1 MPAADADGPS
11 NGRFTHLD
19 GLRGLAALNVVL
31 NHAVA
36 AFDFAIY
43 TGQAEHAHGGW
54 EVGLSAWPLLLPVAG
69 ANFSVCLFFV
79 LSGLVLAH
87 AFTATRL
94 GMAALAMKRLLRL
107 GLPILAVTLFAWAL
121 HAAGLIVNQAAAPLT
136 RSPWLA
142 SQFRQEASLA
152 GALREGLYGALV
164 GPWDFATS
172 YDSSLWTMSVEFA
185 GSLLLVAV
193 VVALRRLGG
202 IKAAPGRAALILLL
216 LGLALYPL
224 YLSLLAFGALLLTL
238 LPRLRPRM
246 APRACLGLAAL
257 ALLLGTVPY
266 SAARGAFW
274 NGLAAIPVKGLG
286 LSWHWI
292 GPGALRMDGPSAC
305 HGIAAVM
312 LVLAV
317 ACSPWLR
324 ERLSGQGMRYLGRI
338 SFPLYL
344 VHIPVLMSVGCGT
357 LLAAHSAGLAY
368 GAAVAIAVAAY
379 AAVALGL
386 AALAARVVEGPA
398 IRLAGQ
404 GGRLVQAG
412 MEAIV
417 HMIRRERTA
426 RPS

>member
-1 MPAADADGPS
+1 MPADAAGGQAA
-11 NGRFTHLD
+11 GRFAALD
-19 GLRGLAALNVVL
+19 GLRGLAALNVIL
-31 NHAVA
+31 NHAVV

-54 EVGLSAWPLLLPVAG
+54 EAGLSAWPLLLPVAG

-79 LSGLVLAH
+79 LSGFVLAH
-87 AFTATRL
+87 AFSATRL
-94 GMAALAMKRLLRL
+94 GIAALAVKRLLRL
-107 GLPILAVTLFAWAL
+107 GLPILVVTLFAWAL
-121 HAAGLIVNQAAAPLT
+121 HAAGLIVNQVAAPLT

-152 GALREGLYGALV
+152 GALAEGLYGSLV

-172 YDSSLWTMSVEFA
+172 YDSALWTMSIEFA
-185 GSLLLVAV
+185 GSLMLIAAI
-193 VVALRRLGG
+193 VALRPAGGARASPRL
-202 IKAAPGRAALILLL
+202 AAAILLL

-224 YLSLLAFGALLLTL
+224 YLSLLVLGACLFVL
-238 LPRLRPRM
+238 LPRLRPGM
-246 APRACLGLAAL
+246 APWACLGLAAL

-274 NGLAAIPVKGLG
+274 DGLAAIPVKGLG
-286 LSWHWI
+286 LPWHWI
-292 GPGALRMDGPSAC
+292 GPGAMRMDGVSAC

-317 ACSPWLR
+317 ACSPWL
-324 ERLSGQGMRYLGRI
+324 EQRLSGRGMRRLGTI

-357 LLAAHSAGLAY
+357 FLAAEAAGLPY
-368 GAAVAIAVAAY
+368 GAAVALAVPAY

-386 AALAARVVEGPA
+386 AALAVWLVERPA
-398 IRLAGQ
+398 IRIAGW
-404 GGRLVQAG
+404 GGRMVQAG
-412 MEAIV
+412 MERLRRAIRPAAL
-417 HMIRRERTA
+417 RR
-426 RPS
+426 